1 MQSVRSGVISAISAI
16 RVRSETSPD
25 RAGSQQGRIKVMDWN
40 SAVSKG
46 CFRYIVPFTFD
57 NSFEEAVA
65 LTEKQMDPEGS
76 KKHAWI
82 RRIPAEDKRE
92 SDLYDY
98 IRCEARFD
106 DAAGDLPDEK
116 IGCEWL
122 LYRSEEIKQGDGKKI
137 LDLLYFETP
146 AKAGD
151 TQLPPSW
158 NVYVSNLGLVLYR
171 NHLGFIWYELSLPV
185 NRISAEQLV
194 MFQNRIRELN
204 RGTRGEKNT
213 WLWKKCRQLPD
224 YGIMAGKRG
233 GFRGFIEPFL
243 FGTWIA
249 EQTGF
254 LQTHFIAERHSAYR
268 RIVISA
274 MGEVSSVAAEKR
286 TFDVEALTRQARQNL
301 FGDAEPEAGA
311 KQENLLR
318 QEVRRLTAQS
328 VVVKYPKVP
337 DKALL
342 FSYCSF
348 ENYEE
353 DPAIVG
359 DGRYAL
365 TYWLA
370 NGYNPTYHFS
380 EERKQSMQMPLA
392 DVLWYATQE
401 GAAYLVWARE
411 DNRNFYAGTIISK
424 IQCDYFTMYLKVL
437 YQSYSLLL
445 YAQRI
450 QKDISAKNG
459 GHLAEGAGDKITEIY
474 EEINLFLTK
483 SMATSVSH
491 IDHQS
496 GFYNYLKK
504 QLRVQE
510 DVASV
515 TAGLNA
521 LDSLKREQKQR
532 EETARLQAEWKK
544 ERERDHQAAE
554 AEKKR
559 EEREKQAEEAEKRR
573 DSLLQLVL
581 GLFGLIGIASAFLDG
596 YQFIVEWNSGNIS
609 GNMAAN
615 LEVFFIGITIIGIV
629 TLAAIIIAI
638 YHSLKK

>member
-1 MQSVRSGVISAISAI
+1 
-16 RVRSETSPD
+16 
-25 RAGSQQGRIKVMDWN
+25 MDWN

-46 CFRYIVPFTFD
+46 CFRYVVPFTFD

-65 LTEKQMDPEGS
+65 LTEKQVDQDS
-76 KKHAWI
+76 IKKPIPLWI
-82 RRIPAEDKRE
+82 RRIPSEDKRE

-106 DAAGDLPDEK
+106 EAAGDLPDEK

-122 LYRSEEIKQGDGKKI
+122 CYRSEEIKRGDGKKI
-137 LDLLYFETP
+137 LELLYFETP
-146 AKAGD
+146 VKAGD
-151 TQLPPSW
+151 TELPPSW

-171 NHLGFIWYELSLPV
+171 NHLGFIWYELSLPE

-204 RGTRGEKNT
+204 RGTRGDKST
-213 WLWKKCRQLPD
+213 WLWKKSRQLPD
-224 YGIMAGKRG
+224 YGITAGKRG
-233 GFRGFIEPFL
+233 GFREYIEPFL

-254 LQTHFIAERHSAYR
+254 LQTHFIAERYSAYR

-274 MGEVSSVAAEKR
+274 MAEASSLPGEKR
-286 TFDVEALTRQARQNL
+286 TFDTEALARQARQNL
-301 FGDAEPEAGA
+301 FGDAVPEMSE
-311 KQENLLR
+311 KQENLVR
-318 QEVRRLTAQS
+318 QEIRRLIAQS
-328 VVVKYPKVP
+328 VVVNYPMVP

-342 FSYCSF
+342 FTYCSF
-348 ENYEE
+348 EKYKE
-353 DPAIVG
+353 DPAVVG

-380 EERKQSMQMPLA
+380 EDRKQSMQRPLE

-424 IQCDYFTMYLKVL
+424 IRCDYFTMYLKAL

-450 QKDISAKNG
+450 QKEIPAKNG
-459 GHLAEGAGDKITEIY
+459 GRLTEGADDKISEIY

-496 GFYNYLKK
+496 GFYNFLKR

-521 LDSLKREQKQR
+521 LDSLKRQQKQR

-559 EEREKQAEEAEKRR
+559 EERERQAEEAEKRR
-573 DSLLQLVL
+573 DNVLQLVL

-609 GNMAAN
+609 GNMALN
-615 LEVFFIGITIIGIV
+615 LGIFFVVISVIGII
-629 TLAAIIIAI
+629 TLAAVIIAFI
-638 YHSLKK
+638 NSRKK